1 MFKFLTLIT
10 YREDGVDTCRGG
22 HGPLQFRLLIECIYR
37 HRVVLVQHW
46 AKHRWNLPEG
56 REFCETE
63 YTLLIDG
70 ADPYTPHELEF
81 EHEELRSQISK
92 RLDEVL
98 DDMNR
103 VHKAHQAEPEQQRQ
117 AKAALEA
124 QAAARTRKE
133 EQERLELVRLQKLY
147 GGAA

>member
-10 YREDGVDTCRGG
+10 YREDGVDTCRGCVMDRSSSDFS
-22 HGPLQFRLLIECIYR
+22 LNVFTDIES
-37 HRVVLVQHW
+37 LVQHW

-70 ADPYTPHELEF
+70 AEPYTCHDLEF
-81 EHEELRSQISK
+81 EHEELRRQISK

-103 VHKAHQAEPEQQRQ
+103 AHQAHQAELEQQLRT
-117 AKAALEA
+117 KAALEA
-124 QAAARTRKE
+124 QAAARRKE

>member
-10 YREDGVDTCRGG
+10 YREDGVDTCRGCVMDRSSSDFS
-22 HGPLQFRLLIECIYR
+22 LNVFTDIES
-37 HRVVLVQHW
+37 LVQHW

-103 VHKAHQAEPEQQRQ
+103 VHKAHQAELEQQRK

-124 QAAARTRKE
+124 QAAARRKE